1 MFWNPQMP
9 YFGQRSISWQLHCLS
24 DNIRPESPQ
33 YWFLN
38 ISLNM
43 LDRVAASQLVCSVS
57 HNLFVVVCWCK
68 SQSVK
73 RNIKTN
79 FVYIKPYCVKSVRIR
94 SVSGLFFASS
104 HTAWKVSVFGV
115 FLVCSLHQAIL
126 REKCPYS
133 ECFWSDCG
141 KIRTLF
147 T

>member
-43 LDRVAASQLVCSVS
+43 LDRVAASQFVCSVS
-57 HNLFVVVCWCK
+57 HNLFAVVCWCK

-79 FVYIKPYCVKSVRIR
+79 FVCIKPYCVKSVRIR

-115 FLVCSLHQAIL
+115 FLVRL
-126 REKCPYS
+126 RENTDTFHVLSRSVKFFS
-133 ECFWSDCG
+133 G
-141 KIRTLF
+141 HN
-147 T
+147 